1 MTDKIESI
9 LETGGTGE
17 GTFTVS
23 TPLNIPMLPSN
34 LQSSMDCKLQFYGPL
49 RGHSSFSNV
58 ADTIATTIANNID
71 DSSFMNYHASLGES
85 LENPILAKK
94 ENNVSSAPVGVF
106 FGLPNHAPENFL
118 FHRIRIAIMVCEGD
132 RIPHSWVAFCNQI
145 DLVIVPSDYCKQVFL
160 ECGVETAIMIVPHG
174 VHPVHVPLKNITSKE
189 KFVFYNTFRGN
200 YAHERKSFEET
211 IECFQLAFAGR
222 TDVEL
227 RLRVGNSM
235 LMPKSGIKSEM
246 SEQII
251 FDSNDKMTLEETVA
265 AYHAADCVVHPS
277 KSEGFGLVPLEA
289 LCCGIP
295 VIAPAVTGLADY
307 LDEEYALLLNMGPKK
322 RIPGHPNERGN
333 YYSVDKKHLVERM
346 LFIVDNIDKERAK
359 LLGHVDQLV
368 RKYSWDSVLTEF
380 NGVLDSAI
388 HCENR
393 TSFLAIVGKFKD
405 RKAISHYRELSTH
418 RAIHGF
424 QTKRQNLEKTDM
436 SLPFSSIIYCGWDRP
451 RDGIGNHLRLLDQYI
466 FNIAEIKYRSLD
478 ELPSNYG
485 GEFYQDLTPGIH
497 EQRPDL
503 FTDAIYL
510 DVVGFQGREHT
521 IYRQI
526 DRVKKIKEKTGA
538 FCMLYLMWET
548 DQLWAP
554 MLDLVKIYDRVIVT
568 SFLLDV
574 YFKENDV
581 QYTKLPHPYEYKVN
595 LPARIKKPTEPLT
608 LGMTAGLWPRKN
620 MLLLAE
626 SFSKVLGNNGQVQ
639 LKLHTRTKPFDDNS
653 WDISSQL
660 ELLCARFTNID
671 FVIEEFSEDDYASW
685 MNSLDVYCFVS
696 AGEGYSVTPREAL
709 HMKKPVILLDAH
721 VHREF
726 SHLPGIIPI
735 HSNGK
740 IEAKGGFSFLDAGV
754 GREYSVD
761 IDNLEKTLS
770 TIVNTYP
777 SHVTELKENFEQIVS
792 FHNLN
797 MIRKEWLSSLSNVLT
812 LKNT

>member
-1 MTDKIESI
+1 
-9 LETGGTGE
+9 
-17 GTFTVS
+17 
-23 TPLNIPMLPSN
+23 
-34 LQSSMDCKLQFYGPL
+34 
-49 RGHSSFSNV
+49 
-58 ADTIATTIANNID
+58 
-71 DSSFMNYHASLGES
+71 
-85 LENPILAKK
+85 
-94 ENNVSSAPVGVF
+94 
-106 FGLPNHAPENFL
+106 
-118 FHRIRIAIMVCEGD
+118 
-132 RIPHSWVAFCNQI
+132 
-145 DLVIVPSDYCKQVFL
+145 
-160 ECGVETAIMIVPHG
+160 
-174 VHPVHVPLKNITSKE
+174 
-189 KFVFYNTFRGN
+189 
-200 YAHERKSFEET
+200 
-211 IECFQLAFAGR
+211 
-222 TDVEL
+222 
-227 RLRVGNSM
+227 
-235 LMPKSGIKSEM
+235 
-246 SEQII
+246 
-251 FDSNDKMTLEETVA
+251 
-265 AYHAADCVVHPS
+265 
-277 KSEGFGLVPLEA
+277 
-289 LCCGIP
+289 
-295 VIAPAVTGLADY
+295 
-307 LDEEYALLLNMGPKK
+307 
-322 RIPGHPNERGN
+322 
-333 YYSVDKKHLVERM
+333 M

-568 SFLLDV
+568 SLLLDV

-581 QYTKLPHPYEYKVN
+581 EYTKLPHPYEYKVN

-626 SFSKVLGNNGQVQ
+626 SFARIWGNNDQVR

-660 ELLCARFTNID
+660 ELLSARFNNIE
-671 FVIEEFSEDDYASW
+671 FVIEEFSRDDYANW
-685 MNSLDVYCFVS
+685 MNTLDVYCFIS

-709 HMKKPVILLDAH
+709 HMKKPVLLLDAH
-721 VHREF
+721 VHSEF
-726 SHLPGIIPI
+726 SHLPGVIPI
-735 HSNGK
+735 DSNGK
-740 IEAKGGFSFLDAGV
+740 IDAIEGFSFITEGV
-754 GREYSVD
+754 GQEYSVN
-761 IDNLEKTLS
+761 IDMFEETLLN
-770 TIVNTYP
+770 IVNTYP
-777 SHVTELKENFEQIVS
+777 NHCSELTKNFEEIES
-792 FHNLN
+792 FHDLENV
-797 MIRKEWLSSLSNVLT
+797 RKSWLIALT
-812 LKNT
+812 EILT